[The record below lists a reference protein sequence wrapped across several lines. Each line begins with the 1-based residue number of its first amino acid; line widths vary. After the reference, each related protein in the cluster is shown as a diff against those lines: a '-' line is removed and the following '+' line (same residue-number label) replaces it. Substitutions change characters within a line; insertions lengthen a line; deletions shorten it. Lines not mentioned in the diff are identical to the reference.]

1 MQVCLR
7 LAPESRS
14 EAGPAWSN
22 PIEPEA
28 LHAAPRHVGLPA
40 LPAPSARASA
50 SGSRGPSG
58 DGGGGLLGALD
69 TGANTGAN
77 AGGARYLRAV
87 ATLPAAGA
95 PAWELR
101 GRQIRPLRGGGPGA
115 EGSAAGAAVALRLRT
130 QLRAPGCLHAVAE
143 AVGGAPPYVLENRSG
158 HPLRYRQAGA
168 PGAPFLPLPPFSAA
182 GFLWQVRR
190 VASLVL

>member
-1 MQVCLR
+1 MRRRATWACLR
-7 LAPESRS
+7 CRRPARALPHPAA
-14 EAGPAWSN
+14 AGPA
-22 PIEPEA
+22 A
-28 LHAAPRHVGLPA
+28 TAAA
-40 LPAPSARASA
+40 A
-50 SGSRGPSG
+50 
-58 DGGGGLLGALD
+58 LLGALD